1 MTEFALGLVLLGPL
15 VGGLLVWPTQG
26 RTADRIA
33 VSVAIVVLAPAVALA
48 AVALGGTVITA
59 FGGVVTVDALGGFT
73 LLVVALVGLIVVAGS
88 PAFLRHAGHEGGP
101 LAHSR
106 GRYWALLLWFLG
118 ALLVVPLLDNLGLM
132 WVAIEAATIVAAM
145 LVGFSRTPA
154 AIEAAWKSLILGS
167 VGIGFALLGT
177 LLAYASSVS
186 VLGATSDALAW
197 TRLDAV
203 ASQLDPSFM
212 RLAFIFVLV
221 GYGTKTGLAPFHT
234 WLPDAHS
241 QAPSPVSALL
251 SGAALVVS
259 LYALARFQTITAGAI
274 GAGLPA
280 TLLVAFGL
288 LSLAVA
294 LPFVVAQNDLKRL
307 LAYSSIEHMG
317 LAALALGFG
326 GPLALGGLVLHLLA
340 HGLTKGSLFLSA
352 GGIVE
357 AGRSRQIV
365 RLGGSIGRVPVDG
378 WAFLGGALL
387 LCGLPP
393 SALFVSELAIVLGG
407 FQQGWGFAAGLA
419 ALLLALT
426 AAGFLFH
433 VARISWGRPLRD
445 ADVRMSA
452 GIGDRAGGVPGS
464 AVLIR
469 GVPRPGTWLL
479 IVAAPLLTVAVLGL
493 WTPAPM
499 SDAISR
505 VVAVLEAPGG

>member
-1 MTEFALGLVLLGPL
+1 MPWAWCSWAPPIF
-15 VGGLLVWPTQG
+15 GLLAWPTRG
-26 RTADRIA
+26 RAADGLAAIA
-33 VSVAIVVLAPAVALA
+33 AIAVLAPAAGLAL
-48 AVALGGTVITA
+48 VALGGTRITA
-59 FGGVVTVDALGGFT
+59 FGGIVSVDAFGGWT
-73 LLVVALVGLIVVAGS
+73 LLVVTLVGLIALAGS
-88 PAFLRHAGHEGGP
+88 PAFLRHASQDGWLLPDG
-101 LAHSR
+101 R
-106 GRYWALLLWFLG
+106 GRYWALLLWFVG
-118 ALLVVPLLDNLGLM
+118 TLLVVPVLDNLGLI
-132 WVAIEAATIVAAM
+132 WVAIEAATIVSAL
-145 LVGFSRTPA
+145 LVGLSRRPA
-154 AIEAAWKSLILGS
+154 AIEAAWKFLILGS

-203 ASQLDPSFM
+203 ASQLDPGLM

-259 LYALARFQTITAGAI
+259 LYALARFQAVTAGSV
-274 GAGLPA
+274 GTGLPA
-280 TLLVAFGL
+280 TILVVFGL

-294 LPFVVAQNDLKRL
+294 LPFIVAQNDVKRL

-326 GPLALGGLVLHLLA
+326 GTLALSGLALHLLA
-340 HGLTKGSLFLSA
+340 HGLTKGSLFLSGGGLVDA
-352 GGIVE
+352 GG
-357 AGRSRQIV
+357 SRQIL
-365 RLGGSIGRVPVDG
+365 RLGGSIRRTPIDG
-378 WAFLGGALL
+378 WAFLTGALL

-407 FQQGWGFAAGLA
+407 FQEGWGVAAGVA
-419 ALLLALT
+419 ALLLGLT

-433 VARISWGRPLRD
+433 VARVSWGRQVRD
-445 ADVRMSA
+445 RGAEVAD
-452 GIGDRAGGVPGS
+452 PGRS
-464 AVLIR
+464 VHPALARPTR
-469 GVPRPGTWLL
+469 GPRLDAWSMV
-479 IVAAPLLTVAVLGL
+479 VAAPLVVVAVLGL
-493 WTPAPM
+493 WTPAPL
-499 SDAISR
+499 SAAITR

>member
-1 MTEFALGLVLLGPL
+1 MNETALLVLLLGPL
-15 VGGLLVWPTQG
+15 VGGLLAWPARG
-26 RTADRIA
+26 RMADGVAGVTAA
-33 VSVAIVVLAPAVALA
+33 VVLTAALGVAL
-48 AVALGGTVITA
+48 VALGGTVIRA
-59 FGGVVTVDALGGFT
+59 FDGLVVVDALGALT
-73 LLVVALVGLIVVAGS
+73 VLIVALVALIGWAGS
-88 PAFLRHAGHEGGP
+88 PAFLRHANEDGW
-101 LAHSR
+101 LRAHDR
-106 GRYWALLLWFLG
+106 GRYWALLLWFVG
-118 ALLVVPLLDNLGLM
+118 ALLAVPLLDNLGLV

-145 LVGFSRTPA
+145 LVGFSRSPA

-186 VLGATSDALAW
+186 VLGASSDALAW
-197 TRLDAV
+197 TRLDAI
-203 ASQLDPSFM
+203 APQLDPGLM

-251 SGAALVVS
+251 SGASLAVS
-259 LYALARFQTITAGAI
+259 LYALARFQSVTAGAL

-326 GPLALGGLVLHLLA
+326 GTLALGGLVLHLLA
-340 HGLTKGSLFLSA
+340 HGLTKGSLFLSG

-357 AGRSRQIV
+357 AGRSRQIL
-365 RLGGSIGRVPVDG
+365 RLGGSIERVPVDG
-378 WAFLGGALL
+378 WSFLGGALL

-393 SALFVSELAIVLGG
+393 SALFVSEVAIVLGG
-407 FQQGWGFAAGLA
+407 FQQGWGLAAGLA

-433 VARISWGRPLRD
+433 VARISWGRPSRAMD
-445 ADVRMSA
+445 
-452 GIGDRAGGVPGS
+452 GDTVLARPPAAQRGPRRA
-464 AVLIR
+464 
-469 GVPRPGTWLL
+469 TWLL
-479 IVAAPLLTVAVLGL
+479 IVGLPLVAVAVLGL
-493 WTPAPM
+493 WTPVPLEA
-499 SDAISR
+499 AISR

>member
-1 MTEFALGLVLLGPL
+1 MTELALGMVLLGPIL
-15 VGGLLVWPTQG
+15 GGLLIWPT
-26 RTADRIA
+26 RNRVADGLAAIA
-33 VSVAIVVLAPAVALA
+33 AILVLAPAAVLA
-48 AVALGGTVITA
+48 VMALGGAGITA
-59 FGGVVTVDALGGFT
+59 FEGIVAVDAFGGLT
-73 LLVVALVGLIVVAGS
+73 LLVVAMVGLIALAGS
-88 PAFLRHAGHEGGP
+88 PAFLRHADHEGWLGRQG
-101 LAHSR
+101 R
-106 GRYWALLLWFLG
+106 GRYWALLLWFVG
-118 ALLVVPLLDNLGLM
+118 ALLAVPLMDNLGLI
-132 WVAIEAATIVAAM
+132 WVAIEAATIVAAL
-145 LVGFSRTPA
+145 LVGLSRTPA

-203 ASQLDPSFM
+203 ASQLDPGLM

-259 LYALARFQTITAGAI
+259 LYALARFQTITAGSV
-274 GAGLPA
+274 GTGLPA
-280 TLLVAFGL
+280 TMLVFFGL

-294 LPFVVAQNDLKRL
+294 LPFIVAQNDLKRL

-326 GPLALGGLVLHLLA
+326 GALALGGLALHLLA
-340 HGLTKGSLFLSA
+340 HGLTKGSLFLS
-352 GGIVE
+352 GGGLVE
-357 AGRSRQIV
+357 AGRTRQIL
-365 RLGGSIGRVPVDG
+365 RLGGSIGRTPVDG

-407 FQQGWGFAAGLA
+407 FQQGWGVAAGLA
-419 ALLLALT
+419 AVLLALA
-426 AAGFLFH
+426 AAGLLFH
-433 VARISWGRPLRD
+433 VARVSWGRSARNSG
-445 ADVRMSA
+445 ADVLDVPADEAGTSA
-452 GIGDRAGGVPGS
+452 AGPNERSPRRA
-464 AVLIR
+464 
-469 GVPRPGTWLL
+469 WLL
-479 IVAAPLLTVAVLGL
+479 IVAAPLLIVAVLGV
-493 WTPAPM
+493 WTPVPLSA
-499 SDAISR
+499 AITR
-505 VVAVLEAPGG
+505 VVAVLEAPDG

>member
-1 MTEFALGLVLLGPL
+1 MTELALGMVLLGPL
-15 VGGLLVWPTQG
+15 VSGILVWATRG
-26 RTADRIA
+26 RVADGLTAIA
-33 VSVAIVVLAPAVALA
+33 AIAVLAPAAGLA
-48 AVALGGTVITA
+48 VVALGGTSITA
-59 FGGVVTVDALGGFT
+59 FDGMVAVDAFGGMT
-73 LLVVALVGLIVVAGS
+73 LLVVTMVGLIALAGS
-88 PAFLRHAGHEGGP
+88 PAFLRHADHEGRLDRRG
-101 LAHSR
+101 R
-106 GRYWALLLWFLG
+106 GRYWALLLWFVG
-118 ALLVVPLLDNLGLM
+118 ALLAVPLLDNLGLV

-177 LLAYASSVS
+177 VLAYASSVS

-203 ASQLDPSFM
+203 ASQLDPGLM

-221 GYGTKTGLAPFHT
+221 GYGTKTGLVPFHT

-259 LYALARFQTITAGAI
+259 LYALARFQTITAGAV
-274 GAGLPA
+274 GTDLPA
-280 TLLVAFGL
+280 TILVAFGL

-294 LPFVVAQNDLKRL
+294 LPFIVAQNDLKRL

-326 GPLALGGLVLHLLA
+326 GTLALGGLTLHLLA
-340 HGLTKGSLFLSA
+340 HGLTKGSLFLS
-352 GGIVE
+352 GGGLVE
-357 AGRSRQIV
+357 AGRSRQIL
-365 RLGGSIGRVPVDG
+365 RLGGSIGRTPVDG
-378 WAFLGGALL
+378 WAFLAGALL

-407 FQQGWGFAAGLA
+407 FQQGWGYAAGLA
-419 ALLLALT
+419 ALLLGLT
-426 AAGFLFH
+426 ATGFLFH
-433 VARISWGRPLRD
+433 VARVSWGRPVRD
-445 ADVRMSA
+445 A
-452 GIGDRAGGVPGS
+452 GGEMVDALGKDAEAPAERSHG
-464 AVLIR
+464 AQRRGAWVLI
-469 GVPRPGTWLL
+469 VSAPLL
-479 IVAAPLLTVAVLGL
+479 IVAVLGV
-493 WTPAPM
+493 WTPAPL
-499 SDAISR
+499 SAAITR